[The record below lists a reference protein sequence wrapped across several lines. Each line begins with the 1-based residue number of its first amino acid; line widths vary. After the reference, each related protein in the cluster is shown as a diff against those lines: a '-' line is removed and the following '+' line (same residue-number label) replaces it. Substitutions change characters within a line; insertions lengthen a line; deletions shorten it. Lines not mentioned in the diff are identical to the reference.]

1 MEKILI
7 NKFTK
12 SPTKR
17 PTNFEFL
24 LLVKKNPGRLVHTE
38 NFRGFTIIQ
47 KKMPCFFTCLSAEK
61 KGHHTLCHRKDPAFI
76 SRGVKNWEK
85 AGERFSEY

>member
-24 LLVKKNPGRLVHTE
+24 LLVKKNPGRLVQTE
-38 NFRGFTIIQ
+38 NFRGFTII
-47 KKMPCFFTCLSAEK
+47 
-61 KGHHTLCHRKDPAFI
+61 
-76 SRGVKNWEK
+76 
-85 AGERFSEY
+85 